1 MDQRIVKFNE
11 GIRTSQAIQEFELSD
26 FRKSGAKT
34 FTTPVMKIP
43 SAEVALPQKDAG
55 FHFDPLVEPYVVQ
68 EHDPEIDIQK
78 IVNERLETLRADS
91 EKAGREAG
99 FEAGFQQGL
108 KEAKEEALAA
118 SRHELERLSSFLS
131 AVEATKEEIYTANE
145 EILNR
150 IALTVC
156 SSILER
162 ELKTDKD
169 FLKNRIRKLVQE
181 YGTKEVLK
189 IRISPERF
197 DEINALVPEFQ
208 AKFDTLKNIAV
219 IPDGFMDANDF
230 TIETDF
236 NQINASI
243 KDQLEAFRQ
252 ELVSDA
258 SEKA

>member
-1 MDQRIVKFNE
+1 M
-11 GIRTSQAIQEFELSD
+11 
-26 FRKSGAKT
+26 
-34 FTTPVMKIP
+34 
-43 SAEVALPQKDAG
+43 
-55 FHFDPLVEPYVVQ
+55 
-68 EHDPEIDIQK
+68 
-78 IVNERLETLRADS
+78 
-91 EKAGREAG
+91 
-99 FEAGFQQGL
+99 
-108 KEAKEEALAA
+108 
-118 SRHELERLSSFLS
+118 
-131 AVEATKEEIYTANE
+131 
-145 EILNR
+145 
-150 IALTVC
+150 
-156 SSILER
+156 
-162 ELKTDKD
+162 
-169 FLKNRIRKLVQE
+169 KNRIRKLVQE